1 MNLFKTEL
9 HRLLRRRLSLLF
21 GIIALAGLVMLSLVL
36 WFNSYSEVPP
46 GEQAYA
52 EEQAA
57 VYQAEM
63 DYCKTDED
71 YFEKEWAYDVSL
83 EYPELSREEVCEEML
98 SWGTQPSDHYMV
110 YIFDFSLEGVWI
122 LAGAA
127 IVGGLLAMLL
137 AASGIGAEWS
147 SGNMANLL
155 VWHPNRMRVWGAKLA
170 ASLTI
175 GAAGLVALLLLGFG
189 LLYLVAATSGNI
201 GELDGRWWEESLGVL
216 GRTVAM
222 GLGMTVL
229 GSALAMLGRHTAIA
243 GGVIAGYLIIGD
255 LLVRLAGFAFNVK
268 YPDLFSLYTW
278 VGAWITGEMT
288 LFPRVMSM
296 GSEER
301 MVLTATDAG
310 LMLGA
315 IVALFAGLATWSFAK
330 RDVA

>member
-1 MNLFKTEL
+1 
-9 HRLLRRRLSLLF
+9 
-21 GIIALAGLVMLSLVL
+21 
-36 WFNSYSEVPP
+36 
-46 GEQAYA
+46 
-52 EEQAA
+52 
-57 VYQAEM
+57 
-63 DYCKTDED
+63 
-71 YFEKEWAYDVSL
+71 
-83 EYPELSREEVCEEML
+83 
-98 SWGTQPSDHYMV
+98 
-110 YIFDFSLEGVWI
+110 YIFDFSVEGVWI
-122 LAGAA
+122 LAGVA

-170 ASLTI
+170 ASLTF
-175 GAAGLVALLLLGFG
+175 AAAALVALLLLGFG
-189 LLYLVAATSGNI
+189 LLYLVAATNGQV
-201 GELDGRWWEESLGVL
+201 GELDGPWWEECLGVL
-216 GRTVAM
+216 GRTAAM
-222 GLGMTVL
+222 GLGMTVM

-288 LFPRVMSM
+288 LFPRVMSV

-310 LMLGA
+310 LELGA
-315 IVALFAGLATWSFAK
+315 IVALFAGLATWTFAK
-330 RDVA
+330 GHGALRPGR